1 MNCKK
6 KIVTS
11 EYVAHGHP
19 DKLADIIS
27 DSILQEIYS
36 QDKNARTGIETMVK
50 DNTVVLGGEVKTTAV
65 VDYENIVRNVFK
77 NIVVY
82 PHNHNLTPE
91 NIKIINLIGIQ
102 SPEIS
107 AMVDKEDG
115 DIGAGDQGFCVGY
128 ASDETETYMPLGVY
142 LAKKI
147 CQRTAE
153 YLGPDV
159 KTQVV
164 VSYDE
169 NGDASIEHIL
179 VSALHSNYDIS
190 VVRKWVKESI
200 VRNSLLGISDEI
212 WSKYIKDKEIP
223 IQVNPYGEWKIGGPI
238 ADCGVTG
245 RKIVVDQYGGYC
257 NVGGGAF
264 CVDGDTEYIGEDL
277 KWHKIKDYVDGKVG
291 QWDNGMLEFVTP
303 SKYHVNPSEK
313 MYHFT
318 SPNSID
324 MVLSENHDIVAL
336 TSKGNIHKVKVSDI
350 LAKMKNNESSFKDNI
365 PCTFEFINNNAGVDL
380 TDDQIRL
387 QIAVCADGTYK
398 SMPGNKCRINIKK
411 KKKAERLEWL
421 LKRTN
426 TEYHLLDKGDCHNKY
441 YTFEPPVPNNKS
453 LYDLFHNANTRQM
466 MIIAKEVVKW
476 DGDEVK
482 GVFRT
487 TSKEDAD
494 FIQFVFSCIYGN
506 RSTINVDN
514 RIGRKKTM
522 CGKEY
527 TISSITYEV
536 SIGKTKTVSFAGSK
550 SKVDVHEYKTDNMYC
565 FTVDSGMLLLRRN
578 NKIFVTGNCGKDMSK
593 VDRSAAYMARY
604 IAKNIVASGVASNAK
619 VELAYIIGQSKPCAF
634 NIEIDR
640 NCELVDDIKKF
651 FETNLDLTPKGIIDR
666 FSKSDIDFIFCA
678 KNGAFGYTAND
689 MKTLRHVPW
698 EYVDL
703 YIKLREY
710 LLPMK

>member
-264 CVDGDTEYIGEDL
+264 
-277 KWHKIKDYVDGKVG
+277 
-291 QWDNGMLEFVTP
+291 
-303 SKYHVNPSEK
+303 S
-313 MYHFT
+313 
-318 SPNSID
+318 
-324 MVLSENHDIVAL
+324 
-336 TSKGNIHKVKVSDI
+336 
-350 LAKMKNNESSFKDNI
+350 
-365 PCTFEFINNNAGVDL
+365 
-380 TDDQIRL
+380 
-387 QIAVCADGTYK
+387 
-398 SMPGNKCRINIKK
+398 
-411 KKKAERLEWL
+411 
-421 LKRTN
+421 
-426 TEYHLLDKGDCHNKY
+426 
-441 YTFEPPVPNNKS
+441 
-453 LYDLFHNANTRQM
+453 
-466 MIIAKEVVKW
+466 
-476 DGDEVK
+476 
-482 GVFRT
+482 
-487 TSKEDAD
+487 
-494 FIQFVFSCIYGN
+494 
-506 RSTINVDN
+506 
-514 RIGRKKTM
+514 
-522 CGKEY
+522 
-527 TISSITYEV
+527 
-536 SIGKTKTVSFAGSK
+536 
-550 SKVDVHEYKTDNMYC
+550 
-565 FTVDSGMLLLRRN
+565 
-578 NKIFVTGNCGKDMSK
+578 GKDLSK

-619 VELAYIIGQSKPCAF
+619 VELAYIIGQAKPCAF

-640 NCELVDDIKKF
+640 NCDMVDIIKNF

-678 KNGAFGYTAND
+678 KNGAFGYTEYD

-698 EYVDL
+698 EYTDL
-703 YIKLREY
+703 TAKLNEH
-710 LLPMK
+710 LLIFNN